1 MGLSQYNAGLL
12 RQRRGVCKVA
22 RGHFT
27 ALLERGEGNHADI
40 RGFTSFAVS
49 KCIHFATILFGGSRA
64 DTGGNRLC
72 LRGHVNIKRLR
83 LSRRSTPFRQR
94 LNADHADLATL
105 AKRQDVPAANR
116 RCVLG
121 YPFTVHLNV
130 PVTDLACREAA
141 RLEEARLPQPAIE
154 AIFGGAL
161 PYDLTLRAARA
172 AKGLS
177 GSILSVFSGWAE

>member
-27 ALLERGEGNHADI
+27 ALLERREGDHADI
-40 RGFTSFAVS
+40 RGFTSFAVP
-49 KCIHFATILFGGSRA
+49 KRIHFTAILFGGSRA

-72 LRGHVNIKRLR
+72 LRCHISIKRLR
-83 LSRRSTPFRQR
+83 LSRRSAPFRKR

-105 AKRQDVPAANR
+105 AKRQDIPAANR
-116 RCVLG
+116 RCSLG
-121 YPFTVHLNV
+121 RPFPVHPNV
-130 PVTDLACREAA
+130 SVTDLACRETA
-141 RLEEARLPQPAIE
+141 RLEEARLPQPAIK

-177 GSILSVFSGWAE
+177 GSILPVFSGWAE